1 MGPNFDSNWI
11 HTVKSL
17 HFAVKGVRLKTK
29 VHHSKTVAVLKWRRK
44 QNSPVSL
51 FSYTVVLEKD
61 FFKDK
66 FVPVK
71 QFLFF
76 SSKLTT
82 VGLNSGS
89 GSKFNVFGSTMLHRS
104 VSDSSSV

>member
-1 MGPNFDSNWI
+1 M
-11 HTVKSL
+11 K
-17 HFAVKGVRLKTK
+17 KKK
-29 VHHSKTVAVLKWRRK
+29 
-44 QNSPVSL
+44 NSPVSL